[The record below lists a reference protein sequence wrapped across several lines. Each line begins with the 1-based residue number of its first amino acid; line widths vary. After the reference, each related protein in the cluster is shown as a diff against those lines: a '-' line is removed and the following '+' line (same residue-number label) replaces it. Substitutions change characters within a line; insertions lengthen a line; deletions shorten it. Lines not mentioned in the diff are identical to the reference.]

1 MILTHSL
8 VNKIQMIY
16 VNEYET
22 DMKFRLKGSHNC
34 FLLKLESQ

>member
-16 VNEYET
+16 VNDYET
-22 DMKFRLKGSHNC
+22 DMKYRLKGSYDWAS
-34 FLLKLESQ
+34 EQ